1 MFTLKNS
8 GRIVVV
14 VAVIALA
21 VTVYVKRPAAEG
33 NSVAVAAAAGDTA
46 EKSEAVAALPRLL
59 DLGADKCV
67 PCKMMAPILEQ
78 LKVDYEG
85 VLLVDFLDVWKQPAA
100 AEPYGLKVIPT
111 QIFFSADGA
120 ELFRHEGFYSRE
132 DILAKW
138 RELGVALP
146 ARGA

>member
-1 MFTLKNS
+1 MSKLKNS
-8 GRIVVV
+8 GRIAVV

-21 VTVYVKRPAAEG
+21 AVAYVKRPAEG
-33 NSVAVAAAAGDTA
+33 GNAGANAVAAGGTA
-46 EKSEAVAALPRLL
+46 ERSEAAAALPRLL

-85 VLLVDFLDVWKQPAA
+85 VLIVEFLDVWKQPAA
-100 AEPYGLKVIPT
+100 ADPYGLKVIPT
-111 QIFFSADGA
+111 QIFYGADGT

-138 RELGVALP
+138 RELGVELP
-146 ARGA
+146 NRGA

>member
-8 GRIVVV
+8 GRIVIV

-21 VTVYVKRPAAEG
+21 AVAYVKRPAAG
-33 NSVAVAAAAGDTA
+33 GHTDAVAAAADESTA
-46 EKSEAVAALPRLL
+46 NAEAAASLPRLV

-78 LKVDYEG
+78 LKADYDG
-85 VLLVDFLDVWKQPAA
+85 VLTVDFLDVWKQPSA

-111 QIFFSADGA
+111 QIFFSADGT

-132 DILAKW
+132 EILAKW
-138 RELGVALP
+138 RELGVTLP
-146 ARGA
+146 NRGA

>member
-1 MFTLKNS
+1 MFTLKKS
-8 GRIVVV
+8 GRLVVV

-21 VTVYVKRPAAEG
+21 VTVYVKRPAADG
-33 NSVAVAAAAGDTA
+33 NSVAVAVAAGDNA
-46 EKSEAVAALPRLL
+46 EKSAAVAVLPRLL

-85 VLLVDFLDVWKQPAA
+85 VLIVDFLDVWKQPAA

-111 QIFFSADGA
+111 QIFFSADGT

-146 ARGA
+146 NRGA

>member
-1 MFTLKNS
+1 MLSLGKS
-8 GRIVVV
+8 GRIAVL

-21 VTVYVKRPAAEG
+21 LVAYVKRPAADG
-33 NSVAVAAAAGDTA
+33 NAAAGGDA
-46 EKSEAVAALPRLL
+46 DKSTAVAALPRLL

-78 LKVDYEG
+78 LKSDYDG
-85 VLLVDFLDVWKQPAA
+85 VLVVDFLDVWKQPAA
-100 AEPYGLKVIPT
+100 ADPYGLKVIPT
-111 QIFFSADGA
+111 QIFFGADGT

-146 ARGA
+146 NRGV

>member
-1 MFTLKNS
+1 MSKLKNS
-8 GRIVVV
+8 GRIAVV

-21 VTVYVKRPAAEG
+21 AVAYVKRPAAGG
-33 NSVAVAAAAGDTA
+33 NAVPNAVAAGGTA
-46 EKSEAVAALPRLL
+46 EKSDAVAALPRLL

-85 VLLVDFLDVWKQPAA
+85 VLVVDFLDVWKQPAA
-100 AEPYGLKVIPT
+100 ADPYGLKVIPT
-111 QIFFSADGA
+111 QIFFGDDGT

-138 RELGVALP
+138 RELGVELP
-146 ARGA
+146 NRGA